1 MNINS
6 YWLKLTG
13 KVNIEKELHL
23 DHGYKIKIEGAVPSS
38 TDVSNED
45 GSFDRIFKL
54 VPILVEIEDEKGEVI
69 KAKDTRS
76 WSAKLRRTLYHV
88 WESENDE
95 SITHEEHYERFMKF
109 LFKKVYDL
117 AEEAKTYGN

>member
-1 MNINS
+1 MQVNS
-6 YWLKLTG
+6 FWLKLTG
-13 KVNIEKELHL
+13 KCNIPSPLEL
-23 DHGYKIKIEGAVPSS
+23 DHGYKVRIEGAVPSS
-38 TDVSNED
+38 TDESNED
-45 GSFDRIFKL
+45 GTFDRIFKF

-76 WSAKLRRTLYHV
+76 WSSKLRRTLYHV

-95 SITHEEHYERFMKF
+95 TITHEEHYERFMKF

-117 AEEAKTYGN
+117 AEEAKNQ